1 IWRRA
6 YNWRDRSK
14 ESTLSTMIAQ
24 LSLLSTLLL
33 PAFAQ
38 QYPYAVDIA
47 QQGPSS
53 VFSCLKSNSYSTVFL
68 RVYKPDGSGAVDTAG
83 INNISPA
90 FYAGLGTEVYMTPN
104 PTSSKSAN
112 SQVDE
117 LVKTFK
123 TGGVQVRSL
132 WLQVTSPL
140 NWNKDQI
147 KNINFIQA
155 VIARFRTNGITTG
168 IYTNNYDW
176 QQITNNAV
184 GLGTDVRLWYW
195 SVLGQGPTG
204 ETAPNFTDFRPFGQW
219 SSAAVKQFAQNE
231 SVCGQILN
239 RDVYMLNAAS
249 SALRANRVDGTALET
264 EKSVVVGSIGL

>member
-1 IWRRA
+1 
-6 YNWRDRSK
+6 
-14 ESTLSTMIAQ
+14 
-24 LSLLSTLLL
+24 LLSIIFVAAT
-33 PAFAQ
+33 AQ
-38 QYPYAVDIA
+38 YSYAVDIA
-47 QQGPSS
+47 QVGPSN

-90 FYAGLGTEVYMTPN
+90 FYAGLGTEVYMTAN

-117 LVKTFK
+117 LVKAFK
-123 TGGVQVRSL
+123 NGGVQVRSL

-140 NWNKDQI
+140 NWNKDQT
-147 KNINFIQA
+147 KNLKFIQA

-176 QQITNNAV
+176 QQITNNAA
-184 GLGTDVRLWYW
+184 GLGADVRLWYW
-195 SVLGQGPTG
+195 SVFGQGPNG
-204 ETAPNFTDFRPFGQW
+204 ESSPNFTDFRPFGQW

-231 SVCGQILN
+231 S
-239 RDVYMLNAAS
+239 
-249 SALRANRVDGTALET
+249 
-264 EKSVVVGSIGL
+264 